1 VLALGGPGA
10 FEPAASEWIEQARP
24 HMRER
29 PERARAILDDLRRER
44 PDSPGLRFGGALL
57 AAAQGDAVA
66 AREWLTA
73 AIGREP
79 LLRAEAVREP
89 LLAPLLGETS

>member
-1 VLALGGPGA
+1 MRSSRSPGA
-10 FEPAASEWIEQARP
+10 AASCAGGRCG
-24 HMRER
+24 R

-44 PDSPGLRFGGALL
+44 PDSPGLRFGEALL

-73 AIGREP
+73 AIDREP